1 MRLLSNMRWNLRPF
15 GVAASAR
22 QRPLMVSSMPFN
34 RPLNRPLNRYLTHLF
49 VASSALLMALPAQ
62 AAKLQ
67 TWGFDAGRS
76 QLEFTTDAGV
86 QPQAQLIV
94 NPTRLVI
101 DLPGVVFGR
110 PQTTQPVN
118 SAAIR
123 SVRAGQF
130 EKGTTRI
137 VIELEPGYTLDPLQV
152 KFKGLSPRQWTVTI
166 PTPQREIGGPP
177 PSTTPTPGTPIP
189 NPPIPGTPIPGTP
202 IPDIA
207 NTQIQNVRVTGDGFF
222 IRTSGQVPQIR
233 LNRTPD
239 RRRIDVD
246 LLGASISP
254 SVSPRDLIVNK
265 SGVSRAIIAQVQGTP
280 PIARVSLLV
289 DPTTP
294 DWQATYSD
302 IGGVVLLPSRGAPSD
317 LPPVTTP
324 GKLATIQ
331 AVDLDNN
338 QQLVIAANQPMA
350 YTAGWDRSAG
360 YYKVTIQNAQ
370 LDKNL
375 KGPQLTANSPLLQ
388 VRLRQETPQTVAIL
402 ISPAAGVVVNSP
414 VSTGRQSIAL
424 ALTAN
429 RSLPPVV
436 FPTDGTVIPVPPTQ
450 PGGLPGRIT
459 PIGRATVVID
469 PGHGGRDPGAVGRGN
484 IYEKEIVLDISRQVA
499 AILAQ
504 NGVSAILTRNRD
516 EEIDLEP
523 RVAIAERANA
533 TLFVSIHANAISLDR
548 PDVNGLETY
557 YFESGLG
564 LANAIHANVL
574 RSASIEDRRVRKARF
589 FLLRKTSMPS
599 VLVETG
605 FVTGATDAANL
616 ATAAHRQNMARGIA
630 QGILQYLRG
639 G

>member
-1 MRLLSNMRWNLRPF
+1 MARLKPSIHRRAPLSVPHTPRHRTM
-15 GVAASAR
+15 AA
-22 QRPLMVSSMPFN
+22 LMVQSMK
-34 RPLNRPLNRYLTHLF
+34 LNRPLNRYLTSLL
-49 VASSALLMALPAQ
+49 VASTALLVALPAQ

-76 QLEFTTDAGV
+76 QLSFTTDEGV
-86 QPQAQLIV
+86 QPTAQLIV

-110 PQTTQPVN
+110 PQTSQPVN

-137 VIELEPGYTLDPLQV
+137 VVELEPGYTLDPNQV

-166 PTPQREIGGPP
+166 PTPQREIGGA
-177 PSTTPTPGTPIP
+177 PIP
-189 NPPIPGTPIPGTP
+189 PVTTIPGTPLPNPTPDSP
-202 IPDIA
+202 IPDVA
-207 NTQIQNVRVTGDGFF
+207 NTQIQSVRVTGDGFF
-222 IRTSGQVPQIR
+222 VRTSGQVPQIR
-233 LNRTPD
+233 LTRSPD

-254 SVSPRDLIVNK
+254 SVSPRDFIVNK
-265 SGVSRAIIAQVQGTP
+265 AGVGRVIVSQIQGTP
-280 PIARVSLLV
+280 PIARVSLSV
-289 DPTTP
+289 DLTTP
-294 DWQATYSD
+294 DWQASYSD
-302 IGGVVLLPSRGAPSD
+302 IGGVVLLPGTGAPIA
-317 LPPVTTP
+317 TP
-324 GKLATIQ
+324 GPTPTGITTIQ
-331 AVDLDNN
+331 SVDLANGN
-338 QQLVIAANQPMA
+338 QQLAIVGNQPLA
-350 YTAGWDRSAG
+350 YTAGWDRAGG

-370 LDKNL
+370 LDKKL
-375 KGPQLTANSPLLQ
+375 KGPQLPANSPLLQ

-414 VSTGRQSIAL
+414 ISTGRQSIAL
-424 ALTAN
+424 PLTAN

-436 FPTDGTVIPVPPTQ
+436 FPTDGTVIPVPPRI
-450 PGGLPGRIT
+450 PGGLPGPRP
-459 PIGRATVVID
+459 PIGRAVVVID
-469 PGHGGRDPGAVGRGN
+469 PGHGGADPGAVGRGN
-484 IYEKEIVLDISRQVA
+484 LYEKEIVLDISRQVA
-499 AILAQ
+499 GILAQ
-504 NGVSAILTRNRD
+504 NGVQAILTRNSD
-516 EEIDLEP
+516 EEIELQP
-523 RVAIAERANA
+523 RVDTAERANA
-533 TLFVSIHANAISLDR
+533 TLFVSIHANSISLDR

-557 YFESGLG
+557 YFDSGLG
-564 LANAIHANVL
+564 LANAIHASVL
-574 RSASIEDRRVRKARF
+574 RTASIEDRRVRKARF
-589 FLLRKTSMPS
+589 YVIRKTSMPS

>member
-1 MRLLSNMRWNLRPF
+1 MRPYNMRWHL
-15 GVAASAR
+15 AR
-22 QRPLMVSSMPFN
+22 F
-34 RPLNRPLNRYLTHLF
+34 NRYLISLLAT
-49 VASSALLMALPAQ
+49 SGALLLALPAQ

-67 TWGFDAGRS
+67 TWGFDAGRN
-76 QLEFTTDAGV
+76 QLEFTTDTGV
-86 QPQAQLIV
+86 QPQAQLIM

-101 DLPGVVFGR
+101 DLPGVVFGK
-110 PQTTQPVN
+110 PQTSQPVN
-118 SAAIR
+118 SPAIR

-166 PTPQREIGGPP
+166 PTPQREIGGNPLPP
-177 PSTTPTPGTPIP
+177 V
-189 NPPIPGTPIPGTP
+189 TPIPGTP
-202 IPDIA
+202 TPGNPPLPDGPIGDVA
-207 NTQIQNVRVTGDGFF
+207 NTQIQSVRVTGDGFF
-222 IRTSGQVPQIR
+222 VRTSGQVPQIR
-233 LNRTPD
+233 LNRSAD

-254 SVSPRDLIVNK
+254 SVSPRDFIVNK
-265 SGVSRAIIAQVQGTP
+265 SGVSRAIITQVQGAP
-280 PIARVSLLV
+280 PIARVSLMV

-302 IGGVVLLPSRGAPSD
+302 IGGVVLLPGSGGPVAT
-317 LPPVTTP
+317 PPPAASGVT
-324 GKLATIQ
+324 TIQ
-331 AVDLDNN
+331 AVDLDRNN
-338 QQLVIAANQPMA
+338 QLVIAANQPMS

-375 KGPQLTANSPLLQ
+375 KGPQLTPNSPLLQ

-424 ALTAN
+424 SLTQN

-450 PGGLPGRIT
+450 PGGLPGRVT
-459 PIGRATVVID
+459 PIGRAMVVID

-504 NGVSAILTRNRD
+504 NGVSAILTRNGD

-523 RVAIAERANA
+523 RIATAERANA
-533 TLFVSIHANAISLDR
+533 TVFVSIHANAISLDR

-557 YFESGLG
+557 YFDSGLG
-564 LANAIHANVL
+564 LANAIHGNIL
-574 RSASIEDRRVRKARF
+574 RSANVEDRRVRKARF
-589 FLLRKTSMPS
+589 FVLRKTSMPS

>member
-1 MRLLSNMRWNLRPF
+1 
-15 GVAASAR
+15 
-22 QRPLMVSSMPFN
+22 MVPSMKFN
-34 RPLNRPLNRYLTHLF
+34 RPLNRPLNYYYLTSLF

-76 QLEFTTDAGV
+76 QLQFTTDEGV

-137 VIELEPGYTLDPLQV
+137 VIELEPGYTLDPNQV

-166 PTPQREIGGPP
+166 PTPQREIGGVPP
-177 PSTTPTPGTPIP
+177 LPGTPTPGS
-189 NPPIPGTPIPGTP
+189 PIPGSPIPGSS

-207 NTQIQNVRVTGDGFF
+207 NTQIQSVRVTGDGFF
-222 IRTSGQVPQIR
+222 VRTSGQVPQIR

-254 SVSPRDLIVNK
+254 SVSPRDFIVNK
-265 SGVSRAIIAQVQGTP
+265 SGVSRIIVAQVQATP

-302 IGGVVLLPSRGAPSD
+302 IGGVVLLPSNGGPIAT
-317 LPPVTTP
+317 PPPAT
-324 GKLATIQ
+324 GNQLATIQ
-331 AVDLDNN
+331 AVDLDGN
-338 QQLVIAANQPMA
+338 QQLVIAANQPMT

-370 LDKNL
+370 LDKKL

-388 VRLRQETPQTVAIL
+388 IRLRQETPQTVAIL
-402 ISPAAGVVVNSP
+402 LSPAAGVVVNSP

-424 ALTAN
+424 ALTTN

-436 FPTDGTVIPVPPTQ
+436 FPTDGTVIPVPPTV
-450 PGGLPGRIT
+450 PGGLPPRTT

-469 PGHGGRDPGAVGRGN
+469 PGHGGADPGAVGRGN
-484 IYEKEIVLDISRQVA
+484 IYEKEIVLDIARQVA
-499 AILAQ
+499 AILTQ
-504 NGVSAILTRNRD
+504 NGVSAVLTRNSD
-516 EEIDLEP
+516 EEVELQP
-523 RVAIAERANA
+523 RVDIAERANA
-533 TLFVSIHANAISLDR
+533 TLFVSIHANSISLDR

-564 LANAIHANVL
+564 LANAIHASIL
-574 RSASIEDRRVRKARF
+574 RTASIEDRRVRKARF
-589 FLLRKTSMPS
+589 YVIRKTSMPS

-616 ATAAHRQNMARGIA
+616 STAAHRQNMARGIA

>member
-1 MRLLSNMRWNLRPF
+1 
-15 GVAASAR
+15 
-22 QRPLMVSSMPFN
+22 MVPSMKFN
-34 RPLNRPLNRYLTHLF
+34 RPLRRPLNAYLTSLF

-67 TWGFDAGRS
+67 TWGFDAGRN
-76 QLEFTTDAGV
+76 QLEFTTDEGV

-110 PQTTQPVN
+110 PQTSQPVN

-137 VIELEPGYTLDPLQV
+137 VIELEPGYTLDPNQV

-166 PTPQREIGGPP
+166 PTPQREIGGVPTP
-177 PSTTPTPGTPIP
+177 GPTPGTPTPGTPIP
-189 NPPIPGTPIPGTP
+189 STPTPGTP

-207 NTQIQNVRVTGDGFF
+207 NTQIQSVRVTGDGFF
-222 IRTSGQVPQIR
+222 VRTSGQVPQIR
-233 LNRTPD
+233 LTRTPD

-254 SVSPRDLIVNK
+254 SVSPRDFIVNK
-265 SGVSRAIIAQVQGTP
+265 SGVSRAIISQVQATP
-280 PIARVSLLV
+280 PIARVSLVV

-302 IGGVVLLPSRGAPSD
+302 IGGVVLLPSNGAPID
-317 LPPVTTP
+317 QPPPTTP

-338 QQLVIAANQPMA
+338 QQLVIAANQPMS

-370 LDKNL
+370 LDKKL

-424 ALTAN
+424 ALTQN

-436 FPTDGTVIPVPPTQ
+436 FPTDGTIIPVPPRI
-450 PGGLPGRIT
+450 PGGLPPRTT

-469 PGHGGRDPGAVGRGN
+469 PGHGGADPGAVGRGN

-504 NGVSAILTRNRD
+504 NGVSAILTRNSD
-516 EEIDLEP
+516 EEVELQP
-523 RVAIAERANA
+523 RVDIAERANA
-533 TLFVSIHANAISLDR
+533 TLFVSIHANSISLDR

-564 LANAIHANVL
+564 LANAIHASIL
-574 RSASIEDRRVRKARF
+574 RNANIEDRRVRKARF
-589 FLLRKTSMPS
+589 YVIRKTSMPS

-616 ATAAHRQNMARGIA
+616 STAAHRQNMARGIA

>member
-1 MRLLSNMRWNLRPF
+1 MRRFSNMRWNLRPF

-22 QRPLMVSSMPFN
+22 QRPLMVSSMKFN
-34 RPLNRPLNRYLTHLF
+34 RPLNYYLTSLF
-49 VASSALLMALPAQ
+49 VASSALLMAMPAQ

-67 TWGFDAGRS
+67 TWGFDAGRN
-76 QLEFTTDAGV
+76 QLEFTTDEGV
-86 QPQAQLIV
+86 QPRAQLIV

-152 KFKGLSPRQWTVTI
+152 KFKGRSPRQWTVTI
-166 PTPQREIGGPP
+166 PPPQREIGGPP
-177 PSTTPTPGTPIP
+177 PNTTPTPGTPIP
-189 NPPIPGTPIPGTP
+189 NPPIPGTP

-265 SGVSRAIIAQVQGTP
+265 SGVSRAMIAQVQGTP

-302 IGGVVLLPSRGAPSD
+302 IGGVVLLPSRGAPIPQGGGFAND
-317 LPPVTTP
+317 LPPLTTP

-574 RSASIEDRRVRKARF
+574 RSASVEDRRVRKARF

>member
-1 MRLLSNMRWNLRPF
+1 MRPYHMRWHNLLF
-15 GVAASAR
+15 
-22 QRPLMVSSMPFN
+22 
-34 RPLNRPLNRYLTHLF
+34 NRYLITLLG
-49 VASSALLMALPAQ
+49 ASSALLMALPAQ

-67 TWGFDAGRS
+67 TWGFDAGRN

-86 QPQAQLIV
+86 QPQAQLIM

-101 DLPGVVFGR
+101 DLPGVVFGK
-110 PQTTQPVN
+110 PQTSQPVN
-118 SAAIR
+118 SPAIR

-166 PTPQREIGGPP
+166 PTPQRETGGNPLPPVTPINPP
-177 PSTTPTPGTPIP
+177 PGG
-189 NPPIPGTPIPGTP
+189 NPPL
-202 IPDIA
+202 PDAPLPDVA
-207 NTQIQNVRVTGDGFF
+207 NTQIQSVRVTGDGFF
-222 IRTSGQVPQIR
+222 VRTSGQVPQIR
-233 LNRTPD
+233 LNRSPD

-254 SVSPRDLIVNK
+254 SVSPRDFIVNK
-265 SGVSRAIIAQVQGTP
+265 SGVSRAIITQVQGVP
-280 PIARVSLLV
+280 PIARVSLTV

-302 IGGVVLLPSRGAPSD
+302 IGGVVLLPGSGGAVAA
-317 LPPVTTP
+317 PPPAASGVT
-324 GKLATIQ
+324 TIQ
-331 AVDLDNN
+331 AVDLDRNN
-338 QQLVIAANQPMA
+338 QLVIAANQPMS

-375 KGPQLTANSPLLQ
+375 KGPQLTPNSPLLQ

-424 ALTAN
+424 SLTQN

-450 PGGLPGRIT
+450 PGGFPGRVT
-459 PIGRATVVID
+459 PIGRAMVVID

-504 NGVSAILTRNRD
+504 NGVSASLTRNSD

-523 RVAIAERANA
+523 RVAMAERANA
-533 TLFVSIHANAISLDR
+533 TVFVSIHANSISLDR

-564 LANAIHANVL
+564 LANSIHANIL
-574 RSASIEDRRVRKARF
+574 RSAQIEDRRVRKARF
-589 FLLRKTSMPS
+589 FVLRKTSMPS

>member
-1 MRLLSNMRWNLRPF
+1 MLDALVRSREFIPRWFPSSHTTYRPMRPYPMRWN
-15 GVAASAR
+15 SIK
-22 QRPLMVSSMPFN
+22 FN
-34 RPLNRPLNRYLTHLF
+34 RSANRYLTTLLA
-49 VASSALLMALPAQ
+49 ASGALLLALPAQ

-67 TWGFDAGRS
+67 TWGFDAGRN
-76 QLEFTTDAGV
+76 QLEFTTDTGV
-86 QPQAQLIV
+86 QPQAQLIM

-101 DLPGVVFGR
+101 DLPGVVFGK

-152 KFKGLSPRQWTVTI
+152 KFKGLSPRQWTVSI
-166 PTPQREIGGPP
+166 PTPQREIGGNPLPP
-177 PSTTPTPGTPIP
+177 VSTIPGG
-189 NPPIPGTPIPGTP
+189 NPPLPDGP
-202 IPDIA
+202 IPDVA
-207 NTQIQNVRVTGDGFF
+207 NTQIQSVRVTGDGFF
-222 IRTSGQVPQIR
+222 VRTSGQVPQIR
-233 LNRTPD
+233 LTRTPD

-254 SVSPRDLIVNK
+254 SVSPRDFIVNK
-265 SGVSRAIIAQVQGTP
+265 SGVSRTIITQVQGSP
-280 PIARVSLLV
+280 PIARVSLMV

-302 IGGVVLLPSRGAPSD
+302 IGGVVLLPGTGGPI
-317 LPPVTTP
+317 VTTP
-324 GKLATIQ
+324 PAASGVTTIQ
-331 AVDLDNN
+331 AVDLDRNN
-338 QQLVIAANQPMA
+338 QLVIAANQPMS

-370 LDKNL
+370 LDKKL

-424 ALTAN
+424 ALTQN

-450 PGGLPGRIT
+450 PGGLPGPRL
-459 PIGRATVVID
+459 PIGRAMVVID

-504 NGVSAILTRNRD
+504 NGVSAALTRNGD

-523 RVAIAERANA
+523 RIATAERANA
-533 TLFVSIHANAISLDR
+533 TVFVSIHANAISLDR

-564 LANAIHANVL
+564 LANAIHANIL
-574 RSASIEDRRVRKARF
+574 RNANVEDRRVRKARF
-589 FLLRKTSMPS
+589 FVLRKTSMPS

-616 ATAAHRQNMARGIA
+616 ATPAHRQNMARGIA

>member
-1 MRLLSNMRWNLRPF
+1 MRWHNFL
-15 GVAASAR
+15 
-22 QRPLMVSSMPFN
+22 
-34 RPLNRPLNRYLTHLF
+34 LNRYLISLCG
-49 VASSALLMALPAQ
+49 ASGALLMALPVQ

-67 TWGFDAGRS
+67 TWGFDASRN
-76 QLEFTTDAGV
+76 QLEFTTDTGV
-86 QPQAQLIV
+86 QPQAQLIM

-101 DLPGVVFGR
+101 DLPGVVFGK
-110 PQTTQPVN
+110 PQTSQPVN
-118 SAAIR
+118 SPAIR

-166 PTPQREIGGPP
+166 PTPQREIGGNPL
-177 PSTTPTPGTPIP
+177 
-189 NPPIPGTPIPGTP
+189 PPITPIPGGNPPLPDGP
-202 IPDIA
+202 IPDVA
-207 NTQIQNVRVTGDGFF
+207 NTQIQSVRVTGDGFF
-222 IRTSGQVPQIR
+222 VRTSGQVPQIR
-233 LNRTPD
+233 LNRSPD
-239 RRRIDVD
+239 RRKIDVD

-254 SVSPRDLIVNK
+254 SVSPRDFIVNK
-265 SGVSRAIIAQVQGTP
+265 SGVSRAIITQVQGAP
-280 PIARVSLLV
+280 PIARISLMV

-294 DWQATYSD
+294 DWQASYSD
-302 IGGVVLLPSRGAPSD
+302 IGGVVLLPGSSAPVATP
-317 LPPVTTP
+317 PPVASGVT
-324 GKLATIQ
+324 TIQ
-331 AVDLDNN
+331 AVDLDRNN
-338 QQLVIAANQPMA
+338 QLVIAANQPMS

-370 LDKNL
+370 LDKKL

-424 ALTAN
+424 TLTQN

-450 PGGLPGRIT
+450 PGGFPGRIT
-459 PIGRATVVID
+459 PIGRAMVVID

-504 NGVSAILTRNRD
+504 NGVSAALTRNSD

-523 RVAIAERANA
+523 RIATAERANA
-533 TLFVSIHANAISLDR
+533 TVFVSIHANAISLDR

-557 YFESGLG
+557 YFDSGLG
-564 LANAIHANVL
+564 LANAIHANIL
-574 RSASIEDRRVRKARF
+574 RSASVEDRRVRKARF
-589 FLLRKTSMPS
+589 FVLRKTSMPS

>member
-1 MRLLSNMRWNLRPF
+1 MRWNFCSF
-15 GVAASAR
+15 GAAAPAR
-22 QRPLMVSSMPFN
+22 QRPIMVPSMK
-34 RPLNRPLNRYLTHLF
+34 LNRSLNRYLTRLLVSCA
-49 VASSALLMALPAQ
+49 VASTAVLMALPAQ

-76 QLEFTTDAGV
+76 QLEFTTDEGV
-86 QPQAQLIV
+86 QPSAQLIV

-110 PQTTQPVN
+110 PQTSQPVN

-123 SVRAGQF
+123 AVRVGQF
-130 EKGTTRI
+130 EKTTTRI
-137 VIELEPGYTLDPLQV
+137 VIELEPGYTIDPLQV

-166 PTPQREIGGPP
+166 PTPQREIGGTTPP
-177 PSTTPTPGTPIP
+177 PTNP
-189 NPPIPGTPIPGTP
+189 NPGLPNPGGP

-207 NTQIQNVRVTGDGFF
+207 NTQIQSVRVTGDGFF
-222 IRTSGQVPQIR
+222 VRTSGQIPQIR
-233 LNRTPD
+233 LSRSPD
-239 RRRIDVD
+239 KRRMDVD

-254 SVSPRDLIVNK
+254 SVSPRDFIVSK
-265 SGVSRAIIAQVQGTP
+265 PGVSRVIVTQLQATP
-280 PIARVSLLV
+280 PIARISLTV

-302 IGGVVLLPSRGAPSD
+302 IGGVVLLPNNSGSV
-317 LPPVTTP
+317 PVGTTP
-324 GKLATIQ
+324 PAAGGVATIQ

-338 QQLVIAANQPMA
+338 NQQLSIAASQPIS

-360 YYKVTIQNAQ
+360 YYKVTIPNAQ

-375 KGPQLTANSPLLQ
+375 KGPKLGANSPLLQ
-388 VRLRQETPQTVAIL
+388 VRLRQETPKTVAIL

-414 VSTGRQSIAL
+414 ISTGRQSIGL
-424 ALTAN
+424 PLTMN

-450 PGGLPGRIT
+450 PGGLPGPRT
-459 PIGRATVVID
+459 PIGRAVVVID
-469 PGHGGRDPGAVGRGN
+469 PGHGGADPGAVGRGN
-484 IYEKEIVLDISRQVA
+484 IYEKEIVMDISRQVA
-499 AILAQ
+499 NILAQ
-504 NGVSAILTRNRD
+504 NGVQAILTRNSD
-516 EEIDLEP
+516 VEIDLEP
-523 RVAIAERANA
+523 RVAMAERANA
-533 TLFVSIHANAISLDR
+533 SVFVSIHANAISLDR

-564 LANAIHANVL
+564 LANSIHANIL
-574 RSASIEDRRVRKARF
+574 RSANIEDRRVRKARF
-589 FLLRKTSMPS
+589 YVIRKTSMPS

-616 ATAAHRQNMARGIA
+616 STPAHRQNMARGIA

>member
-1 MRLLSNMRWNLRPF
+1 MRPYHMRWHNLLF
-15 GVAASAR
+15 
-22 QRPLMVSSMPFN
+22 
-34 RPLNRPLNRYLTHLF
+34 NRYLITLLG
-49 VASSALLMALPAQ
+49 ASSALLMALPAQ

-67 TWGFDAGRS
+67 TWGFDAGRN

-86 QPQAQLIV
+86 QPQAQLIM

-101 DLPGVVFGR
+101 DLPGVVFGK
-110 PQTTQPVN
+110 PQTSQPVN
-118 SAAIR
+118 SPAIR

-166 PTPQREIGGPP
+166 PTPQRETGGNPLPP
-177 PSTTPTPGTPIP
+177 VTTIPGG
-189 NPPIPGTPIPGTP
+189 NPPL
-202 IPDIA
+202 PDRPLPDVA
-207 NTQIQNVRVTGDGFF
+207 NTQIQSVRVTGDGFF
-222 IRTSGQVPQIR
+222 VRTSGQVPQIR
-233 LNRTPD
+233 LNRSAD

-254 SVSPRDLIVNK
+254 SVSPRDFIVNK
-265 SGVSRAIIAQVQGTP
+265 SGVSRAIVTQVQGVP
-280 PIARVSLLV
+280 PIARISLTV

-302 IGGVVLLPSRGAPSD
+302 IGGVVLLPGSGGAVAT
-317 LPPVTTP
+317 PPPAASGVT
-324 GKLATIQ
+324 TIQ
-331 AVDLDNN
+331 AVDLDRNN
-338 QQLVIAANQPMA
+338 QLVIAANQPMS

-375 KGPQLTANSPLLQ
+375 KGPQLTPNSPLLQ

-424 ALTAN
+424 ALTMN

-450 PGGLPGRIT
+450 PGGLPGPRL
-459 PIGRATVVID
+459 PIGRAMVVID

-504 NGVSAILTRNRD
+504 NGVSASLTRNSD

-523 RVAIAERANA
+523 RVAMAERANA
-533 TLFVSIHANAISLDR
+533 TVFVSIHANSISLDR

-564 LANAIHANVL
+564 LANSIHANIL
-574 RSASIEDRRVRKARF
+574 RSAQIEDRRVRKARF
-589 FLLRKTSMPS
+589 FVLRKTSMPS

>member
-1 MRLLSNMRWNLRPF
+1 M
-15 GVAASAR
+15 
-22 QRPLMVSSMPFN
+22 QFN
-34 RPLNRPLNRYLTHLF
+34 RPLNHYLTSLF

-67 TWGFDAGRS
+67 TWGFDAGRN
-76 QLEFTTDAGV
+76 QLEFTTDEGV

-110 PQTTQPVN
+110 PQTSQPVN

-166 PTPQREIGGPP
+166 PTPQREIGGTPIP
-177 PSTTPTPGTPIP
+177 GTPTPGTP
-189 NPPIPGTPIPGTP
+189 PGQP

-222 IRTSGQVPQIR
+222 VRTSGQVPQIR
-233 LNRTPD
+233 LTRTPD

-254 SVSPRDLIVNK
+254 SVSPRDFIVNK
-265 SGVSRAIIAQVQGTP
+265 SGVSRTIISQVQATP

-289 DPTTP
+289 EPSTP

-302 IGGVVLLPSRGAPSD
+302 IGGVVLLPSNGAPIE
-317 LPPVTTP
+317 PPPTTTP

-338 QQLVIAANQPMA
+338 QQLVIAANQPMT

-370 LDKNL
+370 LDKKL

-424 ALTAN
+424 ALTQN

-436 FPTDGTVIPVPPTQ
+436 FPTDGTIIPVPPRI
-450 PGGLPGRIT
+450 PGGLPPRTT

-469 PGHGGRDPGAVGRGN
+469 PGHGGADPGAVGRGN

-504 NGVSAILTRNRD
+504 NGVSAILTRNSD
-516 EEIDLEP
+516 EEVELQP
-523 RVAIAERANA
+523 RVDIAERANA
-533 TLFVSIHANAISLDR
+533 TLFVSIHANAISFDR

-557 YFESGLG
+557 YFESGLS
-564 LANAIHANVL
+564 LANAIHTSVL
-574 RSASIEDRRVRKARF
+574 RNANIEDRRVRKARF
-589 FLLRKTSMPS
+589 YVIRKTSMPS

-616 ATAAHRQNMARGIA
+616 STAAHRQNIARGIA